1 MINASKSYTN
11 DTLATS
17 PKPAAKSAS
26 FVLPHLSICKY
37 LRILSLCISVLF
49 TLLGCEKQDV
59 ESSSPSDI
67 TSSTK
72 TVVTQE
78 SLLGDW
84 HIFSAVIPV
93 GSPLSVPAS
102 GGITLTA
109 DVVWQGQMM
118 EFKRDSVRIHS
129 HDLVYPATYPGE
141 SIDNTISIYPA
152 TYSPNGHITINGL
165 PLALSPKKMAPSCYV
180 AAI

>member
-26 FVLPHLSICKY
+26 FVSHLLICKC

-78 SLLGDW
+78 SLLAIGTSFRQSFLFIPPHIQAKQKPEHSSHIPPPTIFTAKLPSMASPSPSLPPIRW
-84 HIFSAVIPV
+84 HHRHA
-93 GSPLSVPAS
+93 
-102 GGITLTA
+102 
-109 DVVWQGQMM
+109 WQRY
-118 EFKRDSVRIHS
+118 RD
-129 HDLVYPATYPGE
+129 
-141 SIDNTISIYPA
+141 
-152 TYSPNGHITINGL
+152 
-165 PLALSPKKMAPSCYV
+165 
-180 AAI
+180 

>member
-1 MINASKSYTN
+1 MMNASKIYTN

-17 PKPAAKSAS
+17 RKPAAKSALS
-26 FVLPHLSICKY
+26 VLPPPVCKY
-37 LRILSLCISVLF
+37 LRIIILCISTLF
-49 TLLGCEKQDV
+49 TLSGCEKQDI

-93 GSPLSVPAS
+93 GSPLSVPVS

-129 HDLVYPATYPGE
+129 HDLVYPASYDSQGL
-141 SIDNTISIYPA
+141 
-152 TYSPNGHITINGL
+152 ITINGL
-165 PLALSPKKMAPSCYV
+165 RLPSSPKKMVQSSCV
-180 AAI
+180 ATISRLKY

>member
-26 FVLPHLSICKY
+26 FVLPHLLICKY
-37 LRILSLCISVLF
+37 LRILSLCISALF
-49 TLLGCEKQDV
+49 ILLGCEKQDV

-78 SLLGDW
+78 SLLAIGTSFRQSFLFIPP
-84 HIFSAVIPV
+84 HILAKQKPEPSSHIPPPTIFTPNYHQW
-93 GSPLSVPAS
+93 PLP
-102 GGITLTA
+102 
-109 DVVWQGQMM
+109 
-118 EFKRDSVRIHS
+118 R
-129 HDLVYPATYPGE
+129 
-141 SIDNTISIYPA
+141 
-152 TYSPNGHITINGL
+152 
-165 PLALSPKKMAPSCYV
+165 PLFPQ
-180 AAI
+180 

>member
-26 FVLPHLSICKY
+26 FVLPHSLICKY
-37 LRILSLCISVLF
+37 LRILSLCISALF
-49 TLLGCEKQDV
+49 ILLGCENQDV

-78 SLLGDW
+78 SLLAIGTSFRQSFLFIPPHILAKQKPEPSSHIPPPTIFTAKLPSMASPSPSLPPIRW
-84 HIFSAVIPV
+84 HHRHA
-93 GSPLSVPAS
+93 
-102 GGITLTA
+102 
-109 DVVWQGQMM
+109 WQRY
-118 EFKRDSVRIHS
+118 RD
-129 HDLVYPATYPGE
+129 
-141 SIDNTISIYPA
+141 
-152 TYSPNGHITINGL
+152 
-165 PLALSPKKMAPSCYV
+165 
-180 AAI
+180 

>member
-26 FVLPHLSICKY
+26 FVLPHSLICKY
-37 LRILSLCISVLF
+37 LRILSLCISALF
-49 TLLGCEKQDV
+49 ILLGCEKQDV

-93 GSPLSVPAS
+93 GSHLSIPAS

-129 HDLVYPATYPGE
+129 HDLVYPATY
-141 SIDNTISIYPA
+141 
-152 TYSPNGHITINGL
+152 SPNGHITINGL
-165 PLALSPKKMAPSCYV
+165 RLPSSPKKRVQSSCV
-180 AAI
+180 ATISRLKY

>member
-26 FVLPHLSICKY
+26 FVLPHSLICKY
-37 LRILSLCISVLF
+37 LRILSLCISALF
-49 TLLGCEKQDV
+49 ILLGCEKQDV
-59 ESSSPSDI
+59 ESSFPSDI

-84 HIFSAVIPV
+84 HIFSAIVPV
-93 GSPLSVPAS
+93 YPAS
-102 GGITLTA
+102 YSGETKARTLFT
-109 DVVWQGQMM
+109 
-118 EFKRDSVRIHS
+118 
-129 HDLVYPATYPGE
+129 YPATYDFHGQ
-141 SIDNTISIYPA
+141 
-152 TYSPNGHITINGL
+152 ITINGL
-165 PLALSPKKMAPSCYV
+165 SLALSSPNKMAPSSCV
-180 AAI
+180 ATISRLKY

>member
-26 FVLPHLSICKY
+26 FVLPHSLICKY
-37 LRILSLCISVLF
+37 LRILSLCISALF
-49 TLLGCEKQDV
+49 TLWGCEKQDV

-84 HIFSAVIPV
+84 HIFSAV
-93 GSPLSVPAS
+93 VP
-102 GGITLTA
+102 
-109 DVVWQGQMM
+109 
-118 EFKRDSVRIHS
+118 
-129 HDLVYPATYPGE
+129 VYPASYSGE
-141 SIDNTISIYPA
+141 TKPEPSPHIPPPTIFTAKLPSMA
-152 TYSPNGHITINGL
+152 S
-165 PLALSPKKMAPSCYV
+165 PLALFPQEDSTIVMRGNDIEIKILK
-180 AAI
+180 IENRE

>member
-26 FVLPHLSICKY
+26 FVLPHSLICKY
-37 LRILSLCISVLF
+37 LRILSLCISALF
-49 TLLGCEKQDV
+49 ILLGCEKQDV

-84 HIFSAVIPV
+84 HIISAVVPLC
-93 GSPLSVPAS
+93 SPLSEPAS

-109 DVVWQGQMM
+109 DVVWQGTMM
-118 EFKRDSVRIHS
+118 EFICDSVRFHR
-129 HDLVYPATYPGE
+129 HDLVYIPPHTLPMA
-141 SIDNTISIYPA
+141 ISQ
-152 TYSPNGHITINGL
+152 
-165 PLALSPKKMAPSCYV
+165 
-180 AAI
+180 